1 MKYLVLFLFVSL
13 QIFAQDF
20 KTKSVKKH
28 ISYLASDK
36 LEGRGTG
43 TIGEMKAGDYIIK
56 QFTKIGLKPMGENGE
71 YRQLFAAKKGVP
83 PNITQVN
90 ANNIL
95 GMIDNG
101 KPMSIII
108 GAHYDHLGLGDQGS
122 SLQANSVGVIHNGAD
137 DNASGVAGMLELAK
151 YFKNNKVTENYNFIF
166 LAFSGEEV
174 GLMGSK

>member
-1 MKYLVLFLFVSL
+1 MHNYAS
-13 QIFAQDF
+13 

-28 ISYLASDK
+28 INYLASDK

-56 QFTKIGLKPMGENGE
+56 QFTKIGLKPMGENGA

-95 GMIDNG
+95 GIFVV
-101 KPMSIII
+101 
-108 GAHYDHLGLGDQGS
+108 HYAQLF
-122 SLQANSVGVIHNGAD
+122 VG
-137 DNASGVAGMLELAK
+137 LAK
-151 YFKNNKVTENYNFIF
+151 QYRSQ
-166 LAFSGEEV
+166 A
-174 GLMGSK
+174 